1 MDWNRDGK
9 VDSRDT
15 VDYFAMTKSS
25 EKPTTSVTPRKL
37 PKSDKSSCY
46 TSGKSTEKQNM
57 QSYPTLDGTRYV
69 LFMLFFVIAMIII
82 IGIPALRV
90 SGIIP

>member
-1 MDWNRDGK
+1 MDWNRDGN

-15 VDYFAMTKSS
+15 VDYFAMTQSS
-25 EKPTTSVTPRKL
+25 EKPTTSTTPKKL
-37 PKSDKSSCY
+37 PKSGASYRMPD
-46 TSGKSTEKQNM
+46 KSTEKQNM